1 MESISIIENKILM
14 IRNQRVMLDADLA
27 RLYGIPTGRLN
38 EQVRRNIARFP
49 DDFMF
54 QLTDHEAQSLRS
66 QIATSKIGRGGVRY
80 LPFAFTEHG
89 VAMLSSVLRSEKA
102 VEMNIFIIRAF
113 IKMRELLATNK
124 DLAYKVEKMEGHI
137 IDIISVLKRLTDDP
151 LQKKGKIGFN
161 S

>member
-1 MESISIIENKILM
+1 M
-14 IRNQRVMLDADLA
+14 IRGQRVMLDADLA
-27 RLYGIPTGRLN
+27 RLYGIMTGRLN
-38 EQVRRNIARFP
+38 EQVQRNIKRFP
-49 DDFMF
+49 NDFMF
-54 QLTDHEAQSLRS
+54 QLTKDESERLMS
-66 QIATSKIGRGGVRY
+66 QIAISKIGRGGKRK
-80 LPFAFTEHG
+80 LPYVFTEHG

-151 LQKKGKIGFN
+151 VQKKGKIGFN

>member
-1 MESISIIENKILM
+1 MESISIIESKILM

-27 RLYGIPTGRLN
+27 RLYGIMTGRLN
-38 EQVRRNIARFP
+38 EQVQRNIKRFP
-49 DDFMF
+49 NDFMF
-54 QLTDHEAQSLRS
+54 QLTKDESERLMS
-66 QIATSKIGRGGVRY
+66 QIAISKIGRGGKRK
-80 LPFAFTEHG
+80 LPYVFTEHG

-137 IDIISVLKRLTDDP
+137 IDIISVLRRLTDEP
-151 LQKKGKIGFN
+151 VEPKRKIGF

>member
-14 IRNQRVMLDADLA
+14 IRGQRVMLDSDLA
-27 RLYGIPTGRLN
+27 RLYGIMTGRLN
-38 EQVRRNIARFP
+38 EQVQRNLARFP

-54 QLTDHEAQSLRS
+54 QLTKDETQRLMS
-66 QIATSKIGRGGVRY
+66 QIAISKIGRGGKRK
-80 LPFAFTEHG
+80 LPYVFTEHG

-137 IDIISVLKRLTDDP
+137 IDIISVLRRLTDEP
-151 LQKKGKIGFN
+151 VQKKGKIGFN

>member
-1 MESISIIENKILM
+1 VELISIIENKILM
-14 IRNQRVMLDADLA
+14 IRGQRVMLDSDLA
-27 RLYGIPTGRLN
+27 FLYGVPTKRLN
-38 EQVRRNIARFP
+38 EQVQRNIQRFP
-49 DDFMF
+49 GDFMF
-54 QLTDHEAQSLRS
+54 QLTKDEAERLKS
-66 QIATSKIGRGGVRY
+66 QFATSNVGRGGRRK
-80 LPFAFTEHG
+80 LPYVFTEHG

-137 IDIISVLKRLTDDP
+137 IDIISVLKRLTDEP
-151 LQKKGKIGFN
+151 VKPKGKIGF

>member
-1 MESISIIENKILM
+1 
-14 IRNQRVMLDADLA
+14 MLDSDLA
-27 RLYGIPTGRLN
+27 FLYGVPTKRLN
-38 EQVRRNIARFP
+38 EQVQRNIQRFP
-49 DDFMF
+49 GDFMF
-54 QLTDHEAQSLRS
+54 QLTKDEAERLKS
-66 QIATSKIGRGGVRY
+66 QFATSNVGRGGRRK
-80 LPFAFTEHG
+80 LPYVFTEHG

-137 IDIISVLKRLTDDP
+137 IDIISVLKRLTDEP
-151 LQKKGKIGFN
+151 VKPKGKIGF